1 MISFM
6 TVRRDGGI
14 SLITTLEDPE
24 TGWAGDVRE
33 DLNPGEGI
41 GQYTYAELRAH
52 GSGEI
57 DIDFDAQPVQPA
69 ERLAA

>member
-24 TGWAGDVRE
+24 TGWAGDLRK
-33 DLNPGEGI
+33 DLNPGQGI
-41 GQYTYAELRAH
+41 GQYTYQELRAH

-57 DIDFDAQPVQPA
+57 DIDFSVQPEPLREA
-69 ERLAA
+69 V